1 MLQETFR
8 NQATKQ
14 ILTQQLHLQLPTA
27 FPRKQRRKR
36 NDWHVDF
43 EASAIQVLP
52 KQVMKI
58 LQIFP

>member
-1 MLQETFR
+1 MQETFR

-14 ILTQQLHLQLPTA
+14 IITQQLHLQLPTA
-27 FPRKQRRKR
+27 LPKETAPKAK
-36 NDWHVDF
+36 WLEVDF

>member
-14 ILTQQLHLQLPTA
+14 ILTTAPLATSYCLPKETA
-27 FPRKQRRKR
+27 PSEMIG
-36 NDWHVDF
+36 NVDF
-43 EASAIQVLP
+43 GASAIQVLP